1 MEPVTA
7 SEIWDYNPGHV
18 WIFVVRGDL
27 DAHLATDLRARL
39 ERALT
44 TDSADPLLVD
54 LEDVTFMEASG
65 VEVLR
70 AALKKARACGAVLR
84 LVAPS
89 APVERVLRP
98 THTEGVLPIERDLI
112 TAYAR
117 VAEASADREKTTG
130 FDDAA

>member
-1 MEPVTA
+1 MEQVTT

-27 DAHLATDLRARL
+27 DAHLSTDLRERL

-44 TDSADPLLVD
+44 DSPNPLLVD
-54 LEDVTFMEASG
+54 LEDVTFMDASG

-70 AALKKARACGAVLR
+70 TAFKKARVSGAVLR

-89 APVERVLRP
+89 APAERVLRLG
-98 THTEGVLPIERDLI
+98 HTEDVLPIERDLI

-117 VAEASADREKTTG
+117 VAEGSAEREKTTG

>member
-1 MEPVTA
+1 
-7 SEIWDYNPGHV
+7 
-18 WIFVVRGDL
+18 
-27 DAHLATDLRARL
+27 LATDLRARL